1 MVGLLVSGTNLAHAL
16 VVEMPA
22 VTSGSVATT
31 TYCVGSHVRLG
42 TFNDCRVQCGPILFL
57 DEYNVDISV
66 LVGTS
71 LGDADSKCLKE
82 SFVVPHF

>member
-42 TFNDCRVQCGPILFL
+42 TFNGCRVQRGPLL
-57 DEYNVDISV
+57 LLNKNNPP
-66 LVGTS
+66 T
-71 LGDADSKCLKE
+71 
-82 SFVVPHF
+82 